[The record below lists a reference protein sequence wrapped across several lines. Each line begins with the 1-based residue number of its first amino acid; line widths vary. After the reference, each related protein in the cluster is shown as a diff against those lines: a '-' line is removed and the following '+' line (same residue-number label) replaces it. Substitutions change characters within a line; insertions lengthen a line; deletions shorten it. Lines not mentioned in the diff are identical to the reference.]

1 MKIQNG
7 TTPAPSAFRIEIDP
21 QGPYLVYGRPP
32 LTQQFMVPNDEG
44 EVWYYQQGD
53 SYSTDNEPTTLCR
66 CGHSKNLPYCDGSHL
81 KADWDPTLTASEAQ
95 LLSRVGVIEGP
106 TLTLTDNEEYCA
118 FARFCDAKG
127 RVWNLVGRSDDS
139 RAREWTIREANR
151 CPAGRLH
158 AWDKDSGTPF
168 EPKYDPSIA
177 LIEDPAMRCSGPL
190 WVRGGI
196 AIQRIEDGFTYEV
209 RNRVTLCRCGQSSN
223 KPYCNGAHA
232 SIKWQDGLNPTP
244 KGEKL

>member
-1 MKIQNG
+1 MRIQKG
-7 TTPAPSAFRIEIDP
+7 TTPAPASFRIAIDP

-32 LTQQFMVPNDEG
+32 LMQQFIVPNEAD

-53 SYSTDNEPTTLCR
+53 AYSTDHEPAALCR
-66 CGHSKNLPYCDGSHL
+66 CGTSRKAPHCDGSHL
-81 KADWDPTLTASEAQ
+81 RADWDPSLTASEEP
-95 LLSRVGVIEGP
+95 LLAHVGVIDGP
-106 TLTLTDNEEYCA
+106 TLTLTDSENYCA

-127 RVWNLVGRSDDS
+127 RVWNLVGRSDDE

-158 AWDKDSGTPF
+158 AWDKDSNTPF
-168 EPKYDPSIA
+168 ESRYDPSIA
-177 LIEDPAMRCSGPL
+177 LVEDPALGCSGPL

-196 AIQRIEDGFTYEV
+196 AIERIEDGFVYEV
-209 RNRVTLCRCGQSSN
+209 RNRVTLCRCGQSGN

-232 SIKWQDGLNPTP
+232 SIRWQDGLNRTP
-244 KGEKL
+244 QGERV